1 LFDAI
6 SKFAYHGAHTKRLE
20 LMIKVGNLRQGV
32 RRALSGIAAVN
43 LNAVRLLFTKG
54 SGNAVQYV
62 THTHRL
68 YTGFGL
74 PWKWS
79 GLPWR
84 SGLQVPQVS
93 AQALFPEID
102 FTRSPELLFPFPRDL
117 STMPHELM
125 IMVKVVDLLQPRRII
140 EFGTAEGRTALNFAL
155 HLPPEG
161 EVVTLDF
168 PPVPGQN
175 EVGYFY
181 WDQPLKSKI
190 KQIFTGVDAW
200 DAASYHASA
209 EMVFCDACDQLPG
222 LAAEAA
228 QAFAVVK
235 PGGVIFRH
243 DYSSAEGPTLFW
255 NKVSK
260 QLPVRHLEGTTL
272 LCLRVSTPEIYDTMQ
287 RMVTSGWFSTNR

>member
-1 LFDAI
+1 MANEGKL
-6 SKFAYHGAHTKRLE
+6 HQ
-20 LMIKVGNLRQGV
+20 VV
-32 RRALSGIAAVN
+32 RRAFSGVAAFN
-43 LNAVRLLFTKG
+43 LNALRVLLIKG
-54 SGNAVQYV
+54 PGSSVQYV
-62 THTHRL
+62 THAHRL
-68 YTGFGL
+68 YSGYGL

-84 SGLQVPQVS
+84 SDLHIPQIS
-93 AQALFPEID
+93 AEALFPEIE

-117 STMPHELM
+117 SIMPHELM
-125 IMVKVVDLLQPRRII
+125 ILVKVVDLLRPKRII

-168 PPVPGQN
+168 PPIPGKN

-181 WDQPLKSKI
+181 WNQPLKSKI
-190 KQIFTGVDAW
+190 KQIFSGVDTW
-200 DAASYHASA
+200 DSTSYRASA

-243 DYSSAEGPTLFW
+243 DYSSAKGPTLFW
-255 NKVSK
+255 NEISRE
-260 QLPVRHLEGTTL
+260 LPVGHLEGTTL
-272 LCLRVSTPEIYDTMQ
+272 LCLRVNTSNIYDKMQ
-287 RMVTSGWFSTNR
+287 SMLVSGWFSRGR

>member
-1 LFDAI
+1 MSNGERSQNGL
-6 SKFAYHGAHTKRLE
+6 
-20 LMIKVGNLRQGV
+20 
-32 RRALSGIAAVN
+32 RRALYGLSALN
-43 LNAVRLLFTKG
+43 LNAVRIFFTKG
-54 SGNAVQYV
+54 PGPAAAYIMNA
-62 THTHRL
+62 HRL
-68 YTGFGL
+68 YSGYGM

-84 SGLQVPQVS
+84 SDMTVPEVGVQE
-93 AQALFPEID
+93 LFPEID

-125 IMVKVVDLLQPRRII
+125 ILAHVVDFLAPQRVV

-155 HLPPEG
+155 HLPPGG

-168 PPVPGQN
+168 PPIPGKN
-175 EVGYFY
+175 DVGYFY
-181 WDQPLKSKI
+181 WEQPLKSKI
-190 KQIFTGVDAW
+190 KQIFSGVDTW
-200 DAASYHASA
+200 DSTLYRASA

-243 DYSSAEGPTLFW
+243 DYGSAQGPTLFW
-255 NKVSK
+255 N
-260 QLPVRHLEGTTL
+260 QIATELPVRHVEGTTL
-272 LCLRVSTPEIYDTMQ
+272 LCLRVTTTEVYDKMQ
-287 RMVTSGWFSTNR
+287 RMLTSDLFSGIR

>member
-1 LFDAI
+1 MSNDREQQ
-6 SKFAYHGAHTKRLE
+6 SG
-20 LMIKVGNLRQGV
+20 LRRTLKGLA
-32 RRALSGIAAVN
+32 ALN
-43 LNAVRLLFTKG
+43 LNSLRVLLTKG
-54 SGNAVQYV
+54 AGPAAQYV
-62 THTHRL
+62 IHMHRL
-68 YTGFGL
+68 YAGYGL

-79 GLPWR
+79 DLPWR
-84 SGLQVPQVS
+84 SDMRVPQISV
-93 AQALFPEID
+93 QELFPKID
-102 FTRSPELLFPFPRDL
+102 FRRSPELLFPFPRDL

-125 IMVKVVDLLQPRRII
+125 ILALVVNFLRPKRVV

-168 PPVPGQN
+168 PPIPGKM
-175 EVGYFY
+175 EIGYFY

-190 KQIFTGVDAW
+190 KQIFSGVDTW
-200 DAASYHASA
+200 DSTTYRASA

-243 DYSSAEGPTLFW
+243 DYGSAQGPTLFW
-255 NKVSK
+255 NEISRV
-260 QLPVRHLEGTTL
+260 LPVRHLEGTTL
-272 LCLRVSTPEIYDTMQ
+272 LCLRVSTPEIYDNMQ
-287 RMVTSGWFSTNR
+287 KMLASGYLSSIR